1 MTPSPT
7 LSHFLQVY
15 RTHPQAEGHQLTVVD
30 AGHAIEIKVT
40 ADSDWYF
47 VVEVL
52 EGQLVCAR
60 LREADREIPFDLG
73 GFGVEVDLQSAEVV
87 EVIIQFVSSFP

>member
-1 MTPSPT
+1 MI
-7 LSHFLQVY
+7 
-15 RTHPQAEGHQLTVVD
+15 D

-40 ADSDWYF
+40 ADSDWYY

-73 GFGVEVDLQSAEVV
+73 GFGVGVDLQSVEMEGVV
-87 EVIIQFVSSFP
+87 GAIIHYTSSFP